1 MSIRMTMQVLKKV
14 GKNKRLVS
22 SEPSPTFKT
31 LLQNKTTESFITRGV
46 AIVIQPPHA
55 VPGCGGVCARHME
68 RLSRCVQALC
78 SGYCIYGAAAAVAR
92 ETAGIYQ
99 DGRRIRSAGIFKI
112 SRCKAEL
119 LLRPCRNRI
128 SIMYPVSSKSYAH
141 AGNRDH
147 LLSLSRPGHGDYDT
161 APGGECASE

>member
-55 VPGCGGVCARHME
+55 VPGCGGVCARH
-68 RLSRCVQALC
+68 
-78 SGYCIYGAAAAVAR
+78 IYGKTVAMR
-92 ETAGIYQ
+92 TSVMQWLLYIWG
-99 DGRRIRSAGIFKI
+99 GRGGCPGNSRNISGWATDQIRRHF
-112 SRCKAEL
+112 
-119 LLRPCRNRI
+119 
-128 SIMYPVSSKSYAH
+128 
-141 AGNRDH
+141 
-147 LLSLSRPGHGDYDT
+147 
-161 APGGECASE
+161 